1 MTRLKRQASQELP
14 PTRAPKLARG
24 QDSSVLSLLGEG
36 FTIFT
41 KFATTNI
48 SAFYEGT
55 RLVRFTLA
63 YVTRFRC
70 SCH

>member
-1 MTRLKRQASQELP
+1 MTHLKRQASQELP

-24 QDSSVLSLLGEG
+24 QDSVLSLLGEG
-36 FTIFT
+36 LTIFT

-55 RLVRFTLA
+55 RLVRLTLA